1 MRASAGR
8 TSEPGGNRACPSA
21 EVVAL
26 LTQWNTL
33 QSGFRR
39 LTDLVLADVESKAG
53 VDPSAF
59 QVLWFLLNA
68 PGRAARMQELAQI
81 LNFSTAGTTKV
92 ADRLA
97 DAGLIERSPSRTDRR
112 VIYALLTEQG
122 LDVAAT
128 AALALAD
135 ALRERVTNTL
145 STGQF
150 EALASAIGSLHPEPP
165 AVPPIR
171 QNRPEPASFAR
182 K

>member
-1 MRASAGR
+1 MQTSA
-8 TSEPGGNRACPSA
+8 EPAADSDATRACPSA

-26 LTQWNTL
+26 LTDWNTL
-33 QSGFRR
+33 QSGIRR
-39 LTDLVLADVESKAG
+39 LTYQVLADVEAKAD

-68 PGRAARMQELAQI
+68 PGRAARMHELAQI
-81 LNFSTAGTTKV
+81 LGFSTAGTTKV

-112 VIYALLTEQG
+112 VIYATLTERG

-135 ALRERVTNTL
+135 ALRERVTSTL
-145 STGQF
+145 GTKQF
-150 EALASAIGSLHPEPP
+150 QALVTAIGALHPNP
-165 AVPPIR
+165 VPPC
-171 QNRPEPASFAR
+171 P
-182 K
+182 